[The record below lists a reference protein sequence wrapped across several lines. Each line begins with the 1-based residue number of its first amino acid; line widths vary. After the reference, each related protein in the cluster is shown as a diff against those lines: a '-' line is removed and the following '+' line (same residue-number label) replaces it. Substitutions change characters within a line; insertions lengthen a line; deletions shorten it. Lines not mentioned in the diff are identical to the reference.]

1 MLNNYLLILDYHIM
15 LAYVICKRDVLDP
28 SPSVFYATYFNNPEL
43 KKIPENAAK
52 GKIEREAIWRYIG
65 NLSNEFDLAGFTI
78 AEYLPWSAKQMLDL
92 MKMTSIF

>member
-1 MLNNYLLILDYHIM
+1 M
-15 LAYVICKRDVLDP
+15 R
-28 SPSVFYATYFNNPEL
+28 L
-43 KKIPENAAK
+43 KE
-52 GKIEREAIWRYIG
+52 KIEREAIWRYIG